1 MMLGFL
7 KRNTKLQTNP
17 AENTAAYEPVQD
29 TDSVMRHSKKQDVQL
44 LLHANLLF
52 PNTINIEEH
61 NWVSVTFYP
70 SNSQFKQA
78 AAKLRG
84 MQQEGLITVQEPL
97 QWHGYNGWTARL
109 KLSA

>member
-1 MMLGFL
+1 MFGFL
-7 KRNTKLQTNP
+7 KRGTKLQTNP
-17 AENTAAYEPVQD
+17 VDSAPVHEQFNDTESTARNVK
-29 TDSVMRHSKKQDVQL
+29 RQDVQL

-52 PNTINIEEH
+52 PNAINIEEQG
-61 NWVSVTFYP
+61 WVSVTFYP

-97 QWHGYNGWTARL
+97 QYHGYNGWTARL